1 MAVDISSI
9 GLELARQATL
19 SGRLRIVTLRA
30 DLEAES
36 LPDGP
41 FDMITCFRYRQRDL
55 FPYIRERLRLG
66 GILIA
71 EVATV
76 PTLERHPRPSLKYLA
91 QTGELRRDCAPL
103 EIVYYREDW
112 FDYHALA
119 RVVARK

>member
-1 MAVDISSI
+1 MAVDISLI

-71 EVATV
+71 EVE
-76 PTLERHPRPSLKYLA
+76 PDR
-91 QTGELRRDCAPL
+91 G
-103 EIVYYREDW
+103 I
-112 FDYHALA
+112 
-119 RVVARK
+119 